1 MSTHIT
7 GVTPGS
13 PVQPTTDKSS
23 SAAEAKS
30 DAVGGQDSRAA
41 EAEKEV
47 KAVEQPT
54 TVEVQSDSA
63 HRNNEALGKHVDTF
77 V

>member
-1 MSTHIT
+1 MSTQVT

-13 PVQPTTDKSS
+13 QLQPTHERPS
-23 SAAEAKS
+23 SASGSKS
-30 DAVGGQDSRAA
+30 DAVGGRDSA
-41 EAEKEV
+41 EEADEEV

-54 TVEVQSDSA
+54 TVEVTSDSA

>member
-1 MSTHIT
+1 MSTQIT

-13 PVQPTTDKSS
+13 QVQPTSDRSS
-23 SAAEAKS
+23 SATESKS
-30 DAVGGQDSRAA
+30 DAVGGQDSSAA
-41 EAEKEV
+41 EAETEV

-63 HRNNEALGKHVDTF
+63 HRDNEALGKHVDTF

>member
-1 MSTHIT
+1 MSTQVT

-13 PVQPTTDKSS
+13 QLQPTNTRAD
-23 SAAEAKS
+23 SASGSKP
-30 DAVGGQDSRAA
+30 DAVGADESTPAD
-41 EAEKEV
+41 EEV

-54 TVEVQSDSA
+54 TVEVTSDSA